1 MSRRNDRLSLQH
13 MLDHASEAVELTSG
27 QTRNDLEEQR
37 LLQLALVRL
46 VEIVGEAAGRV
57 SKETQELHPEIPWP
71 QIVSMRN
78 RLIHGYDF
86 VDHDILWKTVEEDL
100 PPLIEMLVE
109 ILNVES
115 G

>member
-1 MSRRNDRLSLQH
+1 
-13 MLDHASEAVELTSG
+13 MLDHATEAVELTHDL
-27 QTRNDLEEQR
+27 TRGDLEEQR

-57 SKETQELHPEIPWP
+57 SKETQEHHPEIPWA

-86 VDHDILWKTVEEDL
+86 VDYDILWQTIEEDL
-100 PPLIEMLVE
+100 PPLIEMIERVV
-109 ILNVES
+109 NVES